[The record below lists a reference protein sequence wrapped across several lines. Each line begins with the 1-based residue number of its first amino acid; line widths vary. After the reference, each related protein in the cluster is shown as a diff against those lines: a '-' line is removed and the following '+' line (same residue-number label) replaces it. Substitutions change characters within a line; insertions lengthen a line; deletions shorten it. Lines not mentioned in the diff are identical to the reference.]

1 MKNQTL
7 DSPTVNSDPTTR
19 LEALFGY
26 NSNNICYYTF
36 YGSDAVLKF
45 VSDMTPM
52 NLSNTLALSSLV
64 VVLYKKSLLMMW
76 HQRTEGNR

>member
-26 NSNNICYYTF
+26 NSNNICYYTD
-36 YGSDAVLKF
+36 SMAVTRYL
-45 VSDMTPM
+45 
-52 NLSNTLALSSLV
+52 NSLV
-64 VVLYKKSLLMMW
+64 I
-76 HQRTEGNR
+76 